1 MRETRRDNV
10 IHWLFFSFFCPKRK
24 RIKATQGILFLKE
37 KEKKEKERE
46 LCTYIVKKKKKKKP
60 IFNSVMSCLVSRVR
74 K

>member
-24 RIKATQGILFLKE
+24 RIKATQGILFLEE

-46 LCTYIVKKKKKKKP
+46 LCTYIVKKKKP